1 MHERNPAING
11 LLGVINTQLKNEKD
25 VMIPNERLVF
35 LYNGICTGNLGINQ
49 L

>member
-1 MHERNPAING
+1 MHERNPVINR

-25 VMIPNERLVF
+25 VMIPNKRLVL
-35 LYNGICTGNLGINQ
+35 LYNDICTGILGINQ